1 VMVVSTFANLR
12 FFHLSGES
20 VVSDNFPE
28 LLEFELSPITCTLVS
43 KAALSFSS

>member
-1 VMVVSTFANLR
+1 MGVSTFVNLR
-12 FFHLSGES
+12 FLHLSGEG

-28 LLEFELSPITCTLVS
+28 LLEFDLSSIMCTLVS